1 MLDCLDTTEWYFYKS
16 KFIRS
21 SSNIELDVLML
32 PNIFKRLSIYHE
44 VFLCGVEL
52 LNVLTNS
59 AKKSYYGLNKLESKP
74 IDESA

>member
-59 AKKSYYGLNKLESKP
+59 AKKSYYGFNKLESKP